1 MPAMCAPR
9 PQTIDLSERV
19 RSVLVRQNRL
29 NSKRRYDKM
38 RKLWILACVLAL
50 PCVASAQWED
60 LNRLQAGQKIQV
72 VEVNSKKDSGTF
84 LSVSDKT
91 ISLQAKS
98 GQQIIQRQD
107 VGSVKLMENK
117 HRLRNTAIGGV
128 LGAGVGAGIGAAAY
142 RECNPA
148 QSFCIDPIG
157 RGGEAGIFAI
167 VGFAGG
173 AIVGA
178 LWPSHE
184 TIYRATGP

>member
-1 MPAMCAPR
+1 
-9 PQTIDLSERV
+9 
-19 RSVLVRQNRL
+19 
-29 NSKRRYDKM
+29 M

-142 RECNPA
+142 RECNPRRASALIPSDAEAKLGFSPLSDLRAA
-148 QSFCIDPIG
+148 QSWELCGPATKRFTARQAHNG
-157 RGGEAGIFAI
+157 KWTHEAVYPRRIRRNDA
-167 VGFAGG
+167 
-173 AIVGA
+173 
-178 LWPSHE
+178 PQS
-184 TIYRATGP
+184 